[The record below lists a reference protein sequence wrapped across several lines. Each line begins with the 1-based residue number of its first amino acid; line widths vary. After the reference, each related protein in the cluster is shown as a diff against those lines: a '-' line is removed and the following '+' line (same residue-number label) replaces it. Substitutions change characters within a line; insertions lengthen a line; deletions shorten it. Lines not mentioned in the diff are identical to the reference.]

1 MNIKE
6 SVINGVK
13 WTSSASIIIA
23 VFQILQVSILARYL
37 SSEDFGLM
45 ALVMVVIGFSK
56 IFSDFGIS
64 NAIIHHQENSIEQ
77 LSTLY
82 WLNIL
87 IGIFL
92 FLIISLASP
101 FISSFYGEPKLIE
114 LLIIFSFS
122 FIIESFGTQFRVLL
136 QKELNFNLIAKIEI
150 ISALISLIVAILLAM
165 NNFGVYT
172 LVFASLTSTLISS
185 ILFILHGK
193 KISKPKLIFSF
204 INIKSY
210 LNFGLYQTGQS
221 TLNYFNS
228 QFDILLIGKL
238 LGTEALGVYSIVKQ
252 LAMRP
257 AQVINPI
264 LTRVTFPI
272 LAKLQN
278 DLPALKD
285 VYLKTMYYISLI
297 NFPIYLMIAILSEPI
312 VLILF
317 GDSWKEAIPL
327 LRILAIYFMFRS
339 IGNPMGSLVMAT
351 GKVSLEFWW
360 NVVMFTLFPIAIY
373 IGSYWNIVGIA
384 YSLLF
389 TIVITLIPM
398 WYFIINKL
406 CKATLSEFF
415 SPLIKILAQNLLLVI
430 ICSSIFIFNI
440 HLYLQSL
447 SFIFF
452 YITGYLYLNLK
463 KLKES
468 IYD

>member
-1 MNIKE
+1 MNIKQ
-6 SVINGVK
+6 SAISGVK
-13 WTSSASIIIA
+13 WTSSASIIIG
-23 VFQILQVSILARYL
+23 VFQILQVSILARFL

-45 ALVMVVIGFSK
+45 AIVMVVIGFSK

-64 NAIIHHQENSIEQ
+64 NAIIHHQENTNEQ

-101 FISSFYGEPKLIE
+101 FISSFYGEPKLVE

-122 FIIESFGTQFRVLL
+122 FIIQSFGTQFRILL
-136 QKELNFNLIAKIEI
+136 QKELNFNLIAKIEV
-150 ISALISLIVAILLAM
+150 ISAFISLIVAILLAIY
-165 NNFGVYT
+165 NFGVYT
-172 LVFASLTSTLISS
+172 LVFASLTNTIISTV
-185 ILFILHGK
+185 LFIFNGSKLN
-193 KISKPKLIFSF
+193 KPKLIFSF
-204 INIKSY
+204 INVKAY

-238 LGTEALGVYSIVKQ
+238 LGTEALGIYSIVKQ

-257 AQVINPI
+257 AQVINPV

-278 DLPALKD
+278 DLVTLKN

-297 NFPIYLMIAILSEPI
+297 NFPIYLIIAVLSEPI

-317 GDSWKEAIPL
+317 GNDWEEAIPVL
-327 LRILAIYFMFRS
+327 QILAIYFMFRS

-351 GKVSLEFWW
+351 GKVNLEFWW
-360 NVVMFTLFPIAIY
+360 NVAMFALFPIAIY
-373 IGSYWNIVGIA
+373 IGSYWNIEGIA

-398 WYFIINKL
+398 WYFIIKKL
-406 CKATLSEFF
+406 CKADFFEFF
-415 SPLIKILAQNLLLVI
+415 SPLSKILLQNLFLLI
-430 ICSSIFIFNI
+430 ISSIVFIFNI
-440 HLYLQSL
+440 NMYLE
-447 SFIFF
+447 SFIF
-452 YITGYLYLNLK
+452 ITIFIIGYLYINLK
-463 KLKES
+463 KIKA
-468 IYD
+468 IIK